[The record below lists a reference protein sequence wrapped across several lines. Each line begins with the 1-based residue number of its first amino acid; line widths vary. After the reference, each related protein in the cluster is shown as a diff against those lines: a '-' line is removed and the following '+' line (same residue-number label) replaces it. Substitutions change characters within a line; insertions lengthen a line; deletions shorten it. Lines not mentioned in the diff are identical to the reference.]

1 MANKIFGYARVSSKD
16 QNLDRQIAELKK
28 YKASEIITDKASGKG
43 FDRTGLNELHSKLR
57 KGDTL
62 IIKELDRLGRNK
74 QGIKQE
80 LEYLRAEG
88 VKVVILNIPTT
99 LILLDENQSN
109 SSIMDMINNILIE
122 VLSTIAQEEV
132 EKINQRQK
140 EGIKQAK
147 EKGIEL
153 GRPKEKI
160 TDRKIKLIEQI
171 LKGERSKIS
180 VAKELDTSRMQLDR
194 LIKRYQEEKGGE

>member
-1 MANKIFGYARVSSKD
+1 
-16 QNLDRQIAELKK
+16 
-28 YKASEIITDKASGKG
+28 
-43 FDRTGLNELHSKLR
+43 
-57 KGDTL
+57 
-62 IIKELDRLGRNK
+62 
-74 QGIKQE
+74 
-80 LEYLRAEG
+80 
-88 VKVVILNIPTT
+88 
-99 LILLDENQSN
+99 
-109 SSIMDMINNILIE
+109 MINNILIE

-171 LKGERSKIS
+171 LKGERSKMS

>member
-43 FDRTGLNELHSKLR
+43 FDRTDLNELHSKLR

-171 LKGERSKIS
+171 LKGERSKMS
-180 VAKELDTSRMQLDR
+180 AAKELDTSRMQLDR
-194 LIKRYQEEKGGE
+194 LIKRYQEEGK